1 MRLTDLARVEQVKPP
16 TMTKIIAGLEASGL
30 VKRRADSEDARAVK
44 LEATVRG
51 TNLLQQGRRRRVKRL
66 AGALEALASD
76 EVDVLGRAAAII
88 ERVSGRI

>member
-44 LEATVRG
+44 LEATARG

-66 AGALEALASD
+66 ADALEALASD
-76 EVDVLGRAAAII
+76 EVDVLARAAAII